1 MSDDIYCP
9 IHGQRQ
15 RACHD
20 QGLTSCFP
28 RADQSRLAPCSMHGI
43 LGCPHCPTPRVEETV
58 NHPPHYKAGG
68 LEAIDVIEAFK
79 LNFRLGNVVKY
90 ILRADL
96 KGSSL
101 EDLKKA
107 EWYLKREIAKREGG
121 TAQ

>member
-1 MSDDIYCP
+1 MSASKLLPCWRHQ
-9 IHGQRQ
+9 IHDWRCGECCDLNKPP
-15 RACHD
+15 A
-20 QGLTSCFP
+20 
-28 RADQSRLAPCSMHGI
+28 
-43 LGCPHCPTPRVEETV
+43 PTPRVEETV

-90 ILRADL
+90 ILRAEF

-107 EWYLKREIAKREGG
+107 EWYLKREIAKREEKI
-121 TAQ
+121 